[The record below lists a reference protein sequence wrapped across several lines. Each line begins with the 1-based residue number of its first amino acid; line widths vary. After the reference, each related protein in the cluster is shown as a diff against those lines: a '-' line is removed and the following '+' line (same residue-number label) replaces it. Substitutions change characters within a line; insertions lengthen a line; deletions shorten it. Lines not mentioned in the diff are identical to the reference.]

1 MRVCTAVNDSNTES
15 ASGTELVW
23 TFLKKPYLHGK
34 IIMIDNEKMFL
45 GSQNLTKNSLENNR
59 EVGIILTPA
68 PEMIGRI
75 SSFFQKDCIFR

>member
-1 MRVCTAVNDSNTES
+1 VKVCTAVNDSNTES

-34 IIMIDNEKMFL
+34 IIMIDKEKIFL

-59 EVGIILTPA
+59 EVGIILTPS
-68 PEMIGRI
+68 PEILRNLV
-75 SSFFQKDCIFR
+75 SYFQKDCIFR